1 MEIYLILEVILISS
15 LLYAYLHKKTR
26 ISLKFLY
33 LDNIGVIIPLIAL
46 VHLACYIHFY
56 SSIIV
61 LLIPLFSIGFA
72 FTYTMIR
79 FWRTPSRKIKA
90 TENELVS
97 PADGNIIYIKKVDE
111 GNVPISIKKARTFLL
126 NELTKTDILVN
137 PCWLIGINMTPFDV
151 HKNCSPIKGKIILVK
166 HFNGK
171 FLSLKESDAQT
182 ENERNTFVI
191 SNDNL
196 MIGIVQIASRL
207 VKRID
212 TYVNDEQWV
221 EKGQW
226 IGMIRFGS
234 QVDLIIPQ
242 DLELNIDVGQQVY
255 AGISI
260 IARK

>member
-1 MEIYLILEVILISS
+1 
-15 LLYAYLHKKTR
+15 
-26 ISLKFLY
+26 
-33 LDNIGVIIPLIAL
+33 
-46 VHLACYIHFY
+46 
-56 SSIIV
+56 
-61 LLIPLFSIGFA
+61 
-72 FTYTMIR
+72 
-79 FWRTPSRKIKA
+79 
-90 TENELVS
+90 
-97 PADGNIIYIKKVDE
+97 
-111 GNVPISIKKARTFLL
+111 
-126 NELTKTDILVN
+126 
-137 PCWLIGINMTPFDV
+137 
-151 HKNCSPIKGKIILVK
+151 
-166 HFNGK
+166 
-171 FLSLKESDAQT
+171 
-182 ENERNTFVI
+182 
-191 SNDNL
+191 